1 MPLLRNLVSTVAK
14 NTSRDLWSDISGVL
28 WSGLLDMAVRISV
41 SSSWY
46 LSPWESSAD
55 VLYNMS
61 HDVLVGHMAYKSHG
75 QSTRLLHCSV

>member
-46 LSPWESSAD
+46 LSLALGKFSWCVIQHVTWCPSW
-55 VLYNMS
+55 
-61 HDVLVGHMAYKSHG
+61 SHG
-75 QSTRLLHCSV
+75 L